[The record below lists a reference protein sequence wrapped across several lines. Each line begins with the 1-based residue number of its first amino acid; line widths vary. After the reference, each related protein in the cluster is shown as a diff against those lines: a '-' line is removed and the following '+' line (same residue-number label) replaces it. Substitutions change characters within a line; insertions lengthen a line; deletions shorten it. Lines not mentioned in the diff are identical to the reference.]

1 MPILLTIALKLLSIG
16 STALAWL
23 KTLPW
28 YVMAL
33 AACVAVI
40 AWQHHA
46 ETRKD
51 ARIAALSATAAQMNA
66 AQAEAAR
73 LASEA
78 LHHQEQVYQAKAKES
93 DDAYTTQ
100 LAAAR
105 SAADRYIS
113 GHRVRSDGARGASAT
128 PASPQG
134 GNPTGP
140 VGPDNHADMVAV
152 SADDI
157 NACTVNSTRL
167 QAARDWALGLGQSSS
182 NP

>member
-1 MPILLTIALKLLSIG
+1 MMPILLTISLKLLSLG
-16 STALAWL
+16 NVALAWL

-66 AQAEAAR
+66 AQAEATR

-100 LAAAR
+100 LAAAQ
-105 SAADRYIS
+105 SAADRYIA
-113 GHRVRSDGARGASAT
+113 GHRVRTDSTSGASAAL
-128 PASPQG
+128 ASPQG
-134 GNPTGP
+134 GSPASP
-140 VGPDNHADMVAV
+140 DRPDNHADMVAV

-167 QAARDWALGLGQSSS
+167 QAAHDWALGLNSAT
-182 NP
+182 P